1 LRYNEAL
8 FYYNVMIEYIK
19 GDIRELAP
27 ARMILECNGL
37 GYEIHISLTTFDAYR
52 DQPACIVYIHEI
64 IREDAHLLYGFA
76 TKEERELFL
85 LLTSVSGVGPNTAR
99 TILSSMPPV
108 ELIQIIA
115 SGDEKSLVT
124 IKGIGS
130 KTALRIIVDLK
141 NKVKPVEGKLT
152 QVIASERTEVAE
164 EAVAALVM
172 LGFQKAASQ
181 KAVEMILKKSS
192 VTKVEEVIKTALKML

>member
-1 LRYNEAL
+1 
-8 FYYNVMIEYIK
+8 MIEYIK

-27 ARMILECNGL
+27 ARMILECNGI

-52 DQPACIVYIHEI
+52 NQSAGIVYIHEI

-85 LLTSVSGVGPNTAR
+85 LLTSVSGVGPNTGR
-99 TILSSMPPV
+99 TVLSSMPPV

-115 SGDEKSLVT
+115 SSDEKSLTMV
-124 IKGIGS
+124 KGIGS
-130 KTALRIIVDLK
+130 KTAQRIIVDLK
-141 NKVKPVEGKLT
+141 NKVKSSEGKISQAT
-152 QVIASERTEVAE
+152 HSERAEVAE

-192 VTKVEEVIKTALKML
+192 ETKVEQIIKTALKML